1 MPAKVWPSAAKL
13 RGRLYEILHHG
24 TVGDRTSRSVGQFI
38 VLLIIVNLIAVTL
51 ESMPDLAEQYGPLF
65 TAVEIVSLTLFTLE
79 YALRVWVAVDHPPNH
94 HLGSHRARLRFI
106 LSPMGI
112 VDLLAVFPFWFA
124 LVVPAD
130 LRVILVFRVVRFLKL
145 TRYSAGMSSL
155 LHVIYAERRALF
167 GCFIILMGATLI
179 AASIMHVIERNVQ
192 PEKFGTIP
200 DAMWWAIVTLGTLG
214 YGDVVPVTALGRVVA
229 GVTIFFGLIMVALPV
244 GIVASAFAEQIHRR
258 DFVVTLG
265 MVARVPLFAGLKAS
279 DIADIMH
286 LLRAQQIEA
295 GGVISRRGEPAHSMY
310 FIAAGEVEIEL
321 KSRRVRLGTGQ
332 FFGEIAALRRARR
345 SATATAVTRASL
357 LALDAH
363 DLHALM
369 DREPRVADRIH
380 EVVRHRLGRDIVSP
394 QGDVISEELEAPEAI
409 EHPPNDLG
417 PA

>member
-24 TVGDRTSRSVGQFI
+24 TVGDRTSRTVGQFI

-51 ESMPDLAEQYGPLF
+51 QSMPDLAERYGPLF
-65 TAVEIVSLTLFTLE
+65 SAVEIVSLTLFTLE
-79 YALRVWVAVDHPPNH
+79 YGLRVWVAVDHPPNH
-94 HLGSHRARLRFI
+94 HLGPHRARLRFI
-106 LSPMGI
+106 VSPMGI
-112 VDLLAVFPFWFA
+112 VDLLAVLPFWLA

-167 GCFIILMGATLI
+167 GCFIILVGATLI
-179 AASIMHVIERNVQ
+179 AASIMHLIERNVQ

-214 YGDVVPVTALGRVVA
+214 YGDAVPVTALGRVIA

-244 GIVASAFAEQIHRR
+244 GIVATAFAEQIHRR

-286 LLRAQQIEA
+286 LLRAHQIEA
-295 GGVISRRGEPAHSMY
+295 GAVIARRGEPAHSMY

-332 FFGEIAALRRARR
+332 FFGESRRCAGRAAPPRRPLLSAPACSRSTRTICTPSWTVSRALRTASTKWCATGLGETSSPRR
-345 SATATAVTRASL
+345 ETSSVRSWKRRKRSST
-357 LALDAH
+357 
-363 DLHALM
+363 
-369 DREPRVADRIH
+369 PRTI
-380 EVVRHRLGRDIVSP
+380 
-394 QGDVISEELEAPEAI
+394 
-409 EHPPNDLG
+409 
-417 PA
+417 

>member
-1 MPAKVWPSAAKL
+1 
-13 RGRLYEILHHG
+13 
-24 TVGDRTSRSVGQFI
+24 
-38 VLLIIVNLIAVTL
+38 
-51 ESMPDLAEQYGPLF
+51 
-65 TAVEIVSLTLFTLE
+65 
-79 YALRVWVAVDHPPNH
+79 
-94 HLGSHRARLRFI
+94 
-106 LSPMGI
+106 
-112 VDLLAVFPFWFA
+112 
-124 LVVPAD
+124 
-130 LRVILVFRVVRFLKL
+130 
-145 TRYSAGMSSL
+145 
-155 LHVIYAERRALF
+155 
-167 GCFIILMGATLI
+167 
-179 AASIMHVIERNVQ
+179 
-192 PEKFGTIP
+192 
-200 DAMWWAIVTLGTLG
+200 
-214 YGDVVPVTALGRVVA
+214 VVA